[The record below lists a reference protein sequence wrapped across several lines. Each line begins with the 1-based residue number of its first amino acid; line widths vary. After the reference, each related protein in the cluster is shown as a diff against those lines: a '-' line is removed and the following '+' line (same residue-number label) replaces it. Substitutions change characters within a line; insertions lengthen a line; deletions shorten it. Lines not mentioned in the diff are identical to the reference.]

1 MLTPF
6 DAKGK
11 VNKLALEVRGF
22 PMGPAKQPLPGS
34 IQQQVDEMKVE
45 LKHAMIELLEPRGC
59 ALLVS
64 R

>member
-1 MLTPF
+1 
-6 DAKGK
+6 
-11 VNKLALEVRGF
+11 
-22 PMGPAKQPLPGS
+22 MGPAKQPLPGS
-34 IQQQVDEMKVE
+34 IQQQVDEMKAE

>member
-1 MLTPF
+1 
-6 DAKGK
+6 
-11 VNKLALEVRGF
+11 
-22 PMGPAKQPLPGS
+22 MGPAKQPLPGS